1 MTLWISIGRK
11 QSSIYRK
18 ITRKPGSILHTDA
31 GNALS
36 SLSSSVASWFL
47 QICGL
52 CLFYGLPNPLQL
64 LASPPSK
71 YKRKIKALDYWKKR
85 LRLEASNLRSL
96 TYFKQMFMSLVKTHP
111 VWTSCGS
118 NALEVHK
125 ATVTVRMM
133 AGRYQTDMLQRHWTS
148 NKSGYCL
155 LPTFT
160 GNNIP
165 GSLEHLLLYC
175 PDVKRRSLLQ
185 LARSISAELTA
196 LHDILDNFLSEFS
209 SEVDSMQ
216 LLLDCTVMPSVIRC
230 TQLFGH
236 LLRDRLLYFGR
247 TWCYNIH
254 RERMNLMGL
263 LQYR

>member
-1 MTLWISIGRK
+1 M
-11 QSSIYRK
+11 
-18 ITRKPGSILHTDA
+18 
-31 GNALS
+31 S

-71 YKRKIKALDYWKKR
+71 YKRKIKAFDYWKKR

-125 ATVTVRMM
+125 ATVTVRKM

-155 LPTFT
+155 LPTCT

-175 PDVKRRSLLQ
+175 PSLDLKRRSLLQ
-185 LARSISAELTA
+185 LTRSISAELTP
-196 LHDILDNFLSEFS
+196 LQDILDNFLSES
-209 SEVDSMQ
+209 CSEVDSMQ
-216 LLLDCTVMPSVIRC
+216 LLLDFTVIPSVIRC
-230 TQLFGH
+230 TQQFCH

-247 TWCYNIH
+247 SWCCNIH
-254 RERMNLMGL
+254 PERMNLIGL
-263 LQYR
+263 FQYR